1 MTKIKIPRTRGARS
15 SQIRRP
21 AAKNPRCFFLLLRGL
36 RAIQG
41 GMNQQLRELKTYPML
56 RLDELKKTAI
66 AAGLTIYDFGTG
78 DPREPTPGFIR
89 EACQAG
95 LAEVSQYP
103 KIIGLPEM
111 RRAAAG
117 YVEQRFGQTLDPDTE
132 ILPTQGSKE
141 AIFHLPMVVVDPA
154 SSRRRVV
161 YGEPAY
167 PVFEIGALFASAEAH
182 PVVLNPGNSYL
193 MDPATVG
200 ADVLRGT
207 ALVFLNYPHNPTGQL
222 MPEES
227 IRAWVSARDEYGFVL
242 VSDECYADL
251 YYDEP
256 PRSLLEFGREGC
268 LAVHSLSKRSGMT
281 GYRSG
286 FVAGDAELIQWYARF
301 RAGMGLAPTD
311 MVQEAAIAAWSDAD
325 HVVERRDL
333 FRAKRQVFLDLF
345 TELGLSVYPGSST
358 LFLWVEV
365 ASGMTD
371 YAYVEHLLKKGIL
384 CSPGSFFGEG
394 QEAFFRLALVPN
406 LEQCKKAAALWP
418 RD

>member
-1 MTKIKIPRTRGARS
+1 
-15 SQIRRP
+15 
-21 AAKNPRCFFLLLRGL
+21 
-36 RAIQG
+36 
-41 GMNQQLRELKTYPML
+41 MNQQLRELKPYPML
-56 RLDELKKTAI
+56 RLDELKKEALD
-66 AAGLTIYDFGTG
+66 AGLTIYDFGTG

-103 KIIGLPEM
+103 KINGLPEM

-117 YVEQRFGQTLDPDTE
+117 YLEHRFGQSLDPDSE

-141 AIFHLPMVVVDPA
+141 AIFHLPMVVVDPD

-167 PVFEIGALFASAEAH
+167 PVFEIGALFASAQTH
-182 PVVLNPGNSYL
+182 PVALNAGNSYL
-193 MDPATVG
+193 MDPESIG
-200 ADVLRGT
+200 AEVLRET

-222 MPEES
+222 MPEDAF
-227 IRAWVSARDEYGFVL
+227 RAWVSARDEYGFVL

-251 YYDEP
+251 YYEEP

-286 FVAGDAELIQWYARF
+286 FVAGDPELIQWYAKF

-311 MVQEAAIAAWSDAD
+311 MVQEAAVVAWSETE
-325 HVVERRDL
+325 HVAERRDL
-333 FRAKRQVFLDLF
+333 FKAKRQVLLDLF
-345 TELGLSVYPGSST
+345 AELDLTVYPGSST

-365 ASGMTD
+365 PSGKTD
-371 YAYVEHLLKKGIL
+371 HGYVEQLLKDGIL

-394 QEAFFRLALVPN
+394 QEAFFRLALVPT

-418 RD
+418 RNRTWND